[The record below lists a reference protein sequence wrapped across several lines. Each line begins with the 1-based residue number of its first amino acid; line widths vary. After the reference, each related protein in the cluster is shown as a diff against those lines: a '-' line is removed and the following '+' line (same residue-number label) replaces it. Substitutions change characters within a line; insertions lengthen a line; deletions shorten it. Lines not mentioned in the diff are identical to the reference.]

1 MNKLGD
7 HPWALSFSYGRA
19 LQAPSIKAWKGE
31 PSNVE
36 AGQKA
41 LHHRARLNAA
51 ACAGAYTDDM
61 ENEAA

>member
-1 MNKLGD
+1 
-7 HPWALSFSYGRA
+7 
-19 LQAPSIKAWKGE
+19 
-31 PSNVE
+31 VE